1 MSRKKVLEAF
11 ANEFPEPAEG
21 ECVARIVS
29 SQGGE
34 NFIVELPPT
43 EAGSMAASAA
53 GLPQTIARMP
63 SRFRNLIY
71 VRTGNLL
78 IVRAT
83 SEFTGGNTRYVF
95 FLFCFAFSSRVPLDT
110 PLRTNSCPWD
120 YLSPCTLPCIV
131 FPAARSV
138 THAISHVLAE
148 PHAKHLASRGLLP
161 EIFLTPGLRAASEKV
176 SLAGQGQKFLASS
189 GAASGTAADDEEDDL
204 DTMLGVNPNQRRR
217 NCDSSSSEE
226 EGDENEEQDED
237 EDA

>member
-83 SEFTGGNTRYVF
+83 SEFTGGNTR
-95 FLFCFAFSSRVPLDT
+95 
-110 PLRTNSCPWD
+110 
-120 YLSPCTLPCIV
+120 
-131 FPAARSV
+131 V